1 MGSERKAEQV
11 VSEVRYIQS
20 GRQLDEMLAA
30 MRSRDRVALDTEF
43 VGEGSYQPVLCLVQV
58 ATEDQIWIVDPLT
71 VHDLAPL
78 WELLTE
84 PGREVVA
91 LAPREEI
98 RFCLRYT
105 GQAPDPLFDPQTAA
119 ALVGFGYPLSH
130 TNLVRQVLGVRVAGG
145 ESFTDWRR
153 RPLTER
159 QMEYAADDVRYLFAV
174 REALLR
180 RAEELGRTAWVRD
193 ECRNLVERIVSAER
207 EERWWK
213 VSGSGNLRP
222 RELAVLRE
230 LWRWRDR
237 EARQNDLPA
246 RRVLKDEMLVEI
258 AKRKPATTA
267 DLFALRGLE
276 RGSVR
281 SAGAAIVGAVQ
292 AALNLPESELPKL
305 MRRDDPPQVQV
316 LQQLLSVASG
326 ALSQQHQVDPALLAT
341 TSDLQELVRWRLGL
355 VPEEEKPPLLE
366 GWRGEILGGPLLD
379 LLDGK
384 RQVRVGNLRE
394 ANPLVFD

>member
-1 MGSERKAEQV
+1 MGSEREAAG
-11 VSEVRYIQS
+11 EVRYVQS
-20 GRQLDEMLAA
+20 GRQLDEVLSAV
-30 MRSRDRVALDTEF
+30 RSRELVAVDTEF
-43 VGEGSYQPVLCLVQV
+43 VGEGSYQPILCLAQV
-58 ATEDQIWIVDPLT
+58 ATEDGIWIVDPLA
-71 VHDLAPL
+71 VNDLSAL
-78 WELLTE
+78 WQLLTE
-84 PGREVVA
+84 PGREVIA
-91 LAPREEI
+91 LAPREEL
-98 RFCLRYT
+98 RFCLRYA
-105 GQAPDPLFDPQTAA
+105 GRVPDPLFDPQTAA
-119 ALVGFGYPLSH
+119 ALVGYGYPLSH

-159 QMEYAADDVRYLFAV
+159 QMEYAADDVRYLLAV
-174 REALLR
+174 RNELLK
-180 RAEELGRTAWVRD
+180 RAEALGRTEWIRD
-193 ECRNLVERIVSAER
+193 ECRNLVERIVAAER

-213 VSGSGNLRP
+213 VSGGGNLRP

-230 LWRWRDR
+230 LWRWRDQ
-237 EARQNDLPA
+237 EARAGDLPP

-276 RGSVR
+276 RGAVR
-281 SAGAAIVGAVQ
+281 SAGSAIVGAVQ
-292 AALNLPESELPKL
+292 TALKLPDQELPKL
-305 MRRDDPPQVQV
+305 LRRDDPPQVQV
-316 LQQLLSVASG
+316 LQQLLSVATG

-355 VPEEEKPPLLE
+355 TEEKPPLLE

-384 RQVRVGNLRE
+384 GHVRVGNLKE
-394 ANPLVFD
+394 ANPLVFE